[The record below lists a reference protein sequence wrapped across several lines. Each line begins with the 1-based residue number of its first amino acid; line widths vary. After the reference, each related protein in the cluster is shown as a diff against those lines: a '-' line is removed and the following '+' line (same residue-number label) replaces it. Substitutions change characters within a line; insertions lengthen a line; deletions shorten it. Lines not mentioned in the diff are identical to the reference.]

1 MKKEIREYV
10 QKNRR
15 DFSNAPLEERE
26 APASPFELF
35 EQWFDHVLKSEITD
49 PYAFTLATASAGG
62 MPSARVVYMRD
73 ISEAGLTCY
82 TNYSSRKGNHLKE
95 NPFFCAN
102 FYWEDLSRQV
112 RFEGKA
118 TKVAPE
124 ISDEYFASRP
134 RESQIGAWASDQS
147 STLKSREELEE
158 KLRELK
164 NKFEGATVPR
174 PPHWGGYLLIPS
186 KVEFWQGRESR
197 LHDRLEYT
205 HNGNSW
211 KLDRL
216 SP

>member
-1 MKKEIREYV
+1 M
-10 QKNRR
+10 
-15 DFSNAPLEERE
+15 
-26 APASPFELF
+26 
-35 EQWFDHVLKSEITD
+35 
-49 PYAFTLATASAGG
+49 
-62 MPSARVVYMRD
+62 
-73 ISEAGLTCY
+73 
-82 TNYSSRKGNHLKE
+82 KE

-147 STLKSREELEE
+147 STLKSRKELEE

-164 NKFEGATVPR
+164 NKFEGAPVPR

-205 HNGNSW
+205 QNGNSW